1 MNAPGSFEAQ
11 LHNRKPSA
19 TYSKCLLFPC
29 WYLGHRIKT
38 DFSRFWLYLF
48 LKILL
53 PFLSIADL
61 NVFLLRSDL
70 YGCFKPWKA
79 KLHLNC
85 VRPRLKLIKLL
96 RFSKHFHNRIKV
108 KGQSPHFQKIKPSW
122 LLVKYSIYAL
132 TFFLFI
138 LNLPCLKLCY
148 LKLSGFFLKKKVSL
162 TFSFYWRVV
171 VIHAF
176 SSGIYF
182 NISLVILSKTS

>member
-61 NVFLLRSDL
+61 NVFLLRSDS
-70 YGCFKPWKA
+70 YGYFKPWKA

-96 RFSKHFHNRIKV
+96 RFSKHFHNRIKA

-122 LLVKYSIYAL
+122 LFSQIFHLCFKFFPFHFKL
-132 TFFLFI
+132 TLLKTLLFEMEWVFF
-138 LNLPCLKLCY
+138 
-148 LKLSGFFLKKKVSL
+148 KKKKS
-162 TFSFYWRVV
+162 
-171 VIHAF
+171 
-176 SSGIYF
+176 
-182 NISLVILSKTS
+182 

>member
-1 MNAPGSFEAQ
+1 MLQGHLKLNSTTESQVQHTANVCYFPVGIWVTESKQ
-11 LHNRKPSA
+11 ISA
-19 TYSKCLLFPC
+19 
-29 WYLGHRIKT
+29 
-38 DFSRFWLYLF
+38 DFWLYLF

-61 NVFLLRSDL
+61 NVFLLRSDS
-70 YGCFKPWKA
+70 YGYFKPWKA

-85 VRPRLKLIKLL
+85 VKPRLKLIKLL
-96 RFSKHFHNRIKV
+96 RFSKHFHNRIKA

-122 LLVKYSIYAL
+122 LFSQIFHLCFKFFPFHFKL
-132 TFFLFI
+132 TLLKTLLFEMEWVFL
-138 LNLPCLKLCY
+138 K
-148 LKLSGFFLKKKVSL
+148 KKKVSL